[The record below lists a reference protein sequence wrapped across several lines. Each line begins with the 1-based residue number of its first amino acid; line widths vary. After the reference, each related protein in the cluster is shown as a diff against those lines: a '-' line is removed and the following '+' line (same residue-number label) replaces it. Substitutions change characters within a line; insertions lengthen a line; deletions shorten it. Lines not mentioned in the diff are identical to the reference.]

1 MWKTRFCEPKNY
13 WLTFLFDTHIL
24 KTAKDDGDY
33 PMSKNE
39 NPGDVSDLWGFLFRY
54 VGGLCLRLFAA
65 YLSFLSNHL
74 QI

>member
-1 MWKTRFCEPKNY
+1 MWKTRFYEHWNY
-13 WLTFLFDTHIL
+13 WLTFLSDTHIL